1 MSASVAGISTQ
12 EALQIATEWLGR
24 LDTAVSNVDV
34 EAFAEQI
41 LATGWLRDFLCFSW
55 DFRTISGRA
64 NIAAFLAESS
74 RFAHAGLHALA
85 LQVTS
90 SLGPPTPFPLP
101 ANSGVFG
108 VSGVFTFSLT
118 SPPAVGR
125 AFFRLV
131 CDPTDG
137 AWRANTLF
145 MNMEDLNGH
154 EEQESPEAYTED
166 IWEELHAKR
175 VAEIERDPTV
185 LIVGAGQ
192 AGLMCAARL
201 GRMGVRTLVI
211 EKTARVGDVWR
222 NRYPNLSLHT
232 PAYHSYM
239 LYHPWPTTF
248 PKFLPKQKIGDFLEG
263 YAISQELAVWVS
275 TEIASQP
282 VFDDAMGRWRVEV
295 NRAGDKVSLSPR
307 HVVLAVGTV
316 GKPKIP
322 QWPGMSHFRGTMYH
336 SDEHKGAAPFAG
348 KRVVVV
354 GACNSGADMCQD
366 FVLKGAAEVTM
377 VQRSATCVL
386 SARTADIALFRAQY
400 PPQYSAA
407 DADFANNATP
417 PALLLRMAVGIT
429 QRLKRI
435 DRKLHDGLAK
445 AGMKLTWEMTPGGGE
460 VGLLGFLF
468 DRVASGTLMDMGCG
482 QLIIDGKVKIKQGV
496 EITHIDPDGVVFADG
511 SKIEA
516 DVVVLATGYSP
527 IIDHYTAIFGR
538 NSEHPSA
545 EMQVWGMDHEGEI
558 RRAYRPSGVPKLWFA
573 LGAFQQVRFMSK
585 HLAIQILA
593 EELGLKDV

>member
-74 RFAHAGLHALA
+74 RFTHAGLHALT

-90 SLGPPTPFPLP
+90 SLGPPTPFP
-101 ANSGVFG
+101 
-108 VSGVFTFSLT
+108 
-118 SPPAVGR
+118 
-125 AFFRLV
+125 
-131 CDPTDG
+131 PT
-137 AWRANTLF
+137 AEPRQ
-145 MNMEDLNGH
+145 
-154 EEQESPEAYTED
+154 QESPEAYTED

-185 LIVGAGQ
+185 LIGTDSFLLLAIR
-192 AGLMCAARL
+192 AYW
-201 GRMGVRTLVI
+201 TTYI
-211 EKTARVGDVWR
+211 H
-222 NRYPNLSLHT
+222 RYPNLSLHT
-232 PAYHSYM
+232 PGYHSYM

-263 YAISQELAVWVS
+263 YAIGQDLVVWVS

-282 VFDDAMGRWRVEV
+282 VFDNATGRWRVEV

-386 SARTADIALFRAQY
+386 SARTADTALFRGQY
-400 PPQYSAA
+400 PLQYSAT

-429 QRLKRI
+429 QRLKGI
-435 DRKLHDGLAK
+435 DRELHDGLAK

-516 DVVVLATGYSP
+516 DVVVLATGYTP